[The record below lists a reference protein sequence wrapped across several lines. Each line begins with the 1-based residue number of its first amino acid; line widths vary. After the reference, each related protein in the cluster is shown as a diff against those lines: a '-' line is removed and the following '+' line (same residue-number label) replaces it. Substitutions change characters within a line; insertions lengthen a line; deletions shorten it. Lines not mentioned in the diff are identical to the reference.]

1 MIMYCDEIAQEKFSL
16 KYPNKVPGDYDI
28 SEIQYTFDFIS
39 LVYKDDSTIEDAV
52 REVCGKYD
60 LSETDFHNY
69 LIENKYILGNAN
81 ADAFSEQLKK
91 YNTKSLKKIL
101 KKNGLKTSGKRERIE
116 RRIIEN
122 GLLGGTYHLSSKSR
136 VFYKNKKRRI
146 AIFNEYLTN
155 YYFREFNEFYMDNYR
170 KKEVNIPIEFINSHI
185 NKAVEDKNHRNY
197 IVNNQLMFEHFFLK
211 ENYKEML
218 RYALRNYCMNLNPI
232 WKIDEL
238 KNHGGLSTETY
249 DQMLFLKEALGKN
262 RVISTYYVI
271 WDSFDFEN
279 IIVSKYDGYRCLK
292 DILNLKDYNRIVDDL
307 ENRFYDNDDLK
318 IKKITQKTLFDF

>member
-1 MIMYCDEIAQEKFSL
+1 MYCDEIAQEKFSL
-16 KYPNKVPGDYDI
+16 KYPNKVPVDYDI

-170 KKEVNIPIEFINSHI
+170 KKRQTYQLNS
-185 NKAVEDKNHRNY
+185 
-197 IVNNQLMFEHFFLK
+197 
-211 ENYKEML
+211 
-218 RYALRNYCMNLNPI
+218 
-232 WKIDEL
+232 
-238 KNHGGLSTETY
+238 ST
-249 DQMLFLKEALGKN
+249 A
-262 RVISTYYVI
+262 I
-271 WDSFDFEN
+271 
-279 IIVSKYDGYRCLK
+279 
-292 DILNLKDYNRIVDDL
+292 
-307 ENRFYDNDDLK
+307 
-318 IKKITQKTLFDF
+318 

>member
-1 MIMYCDEIAQEKFSL
+1 MFSDELSQEKFSL
-16 KYPNKVPGDYDI
+16 EYTDVVPKDYDV

-39 LVYKDDSTIEDAV
+39 LVLKEDSTIEDAV

-60 LSETDFHNY
+60 LSETDFRNY

-81 ADAFSEQLKK
+81 ADDFSKLLKK

-101 KKNGLKTSGKRERIE
+101 KKNGLKTSGKREHIEKRIF
-116 RRIIEN
+116 EN
-122 GLLGGTYHLSSKSR
+122 GLIGESYHLSSKSK

-146 AIFNEYLTN
+146 TIFNAYLTN

-185 NKAVEDKNHRNY
+185 NKAIEDKSHRNY
-197 IVNNQLMFEHFFLK
+197 IFNTQIMAEHFYKK

-218 RYALRNYCMNLNPI
+218 RYALRSYCMNLNPI

-238 KNHGGLSTETY
+238 KNHSGLSRETY
-249 DQMLFLKEALGKN
+249 DQMLFLQKKLGKN

-271 WDSFDFEN
+271 WDSFVFEN

-292 DILNLKDYNRIVDDL
+292 DMLNLKDYERIVADL
-307 ENRFYDNDDLK
+307 ENRFYENDDLK

>member
-1 MIMYCDEIAQEKFSL
+1 MFSDELSQEKFSL
-16 KYPNKVPGDYDI
+16 EYTDVVPKNYDV

-39 LVYKDDSTIEDAV
+39 LVLKEDSTIEDAV

-60 LSETDFHNY
+60 LSETDFRNY

-81 ADAFSEQLKK
+81 ADDFSKLLKK
-91 YNTKSLKKIL
+91 YNTKSLKRIL
-101 KKNGLKTSGKRERIE
+101 KKNGLKTSGKREHIEKRIF
-116 RRIIEN
+116 EN
-122 GLLGGTYHLSSKSR
+122 GLIGDSYHLSSKSK

-146 AIFNEYLTN
+146 TIFNAYLTN

-185 NKAVEDKNHRNY
+185 NKAIEDKSHRNY
-197 IVNNQLMFEHFFLK
+197 IFNTQIMAEHFYKK

-238 KNHGGLSTETY
+238 KNHSGLSRETY
-249 DQMLFLKEALGKN
+249 DQMLFLQKKLGKN

-271 WDSFDFEN
+271 WDSFVFEN

-292 DILNLKDYNRIVDDL
+292 DMLNLKDYERIVADL
-307 ENRFYDNDDLK
+307 ENRFYENEDLK

>member
-1 MIMYCDEIAQEKFSL
+1 MFSDELSQEKFSL
-16 KYPNKVPGDYDI
+16 EYTDVVPKNYDV

-39 LVYKDDSTIEDAV
+39 LVLKEDSTIEDAV

-60 LSETDFHNY
+60 LSETDFRNY

-81 ADAFSEQLKK
+81 ADDFSKLLKK

-101 KKNGLKTSGKRERIE
+101 KKNGLKTSGKREHIEKRIF
-116 RRIIEN
+116 EN
-122 GLLGGTYHLSSKSR
+122 GLIGDSYHLSSKSK

-146 AIFNEYLTN
+146 TIFNAYLTN

-185 NKAVEDKNHRNY
+185 NKAIEDKSHRNY
-197 IVNNQLMFEHFFLK
+197 IFNTQIMAEHFYKK

-238 KNHGGLSTETY
+238 KNHSGLSRETY
-249 DQMLFLKEALGKN
+249 DQMLFLQKKLGKN

-271 WDSFDFEN
+271 WDSFVFEN

-292 DILNLKDYNRIVDDL
+292 DMLNLKDYERIVADL
-307 ENRFYDNDDLK
+307 ENRFYENEDLK

>member
-1 MIMYCDEIAQEKFSL
+1 MFSDELSQEKFSL
-16 KYPNKVPGDYDI
+16 EYTDVVPKNYDV

-39 LVYKDDSTIEDAV
+39 LVLKEDSTIEDAV

-60 LSETDFHNY
+60 LSETDFRNY

-81 ADAFSEQLKK
+81 ADDFSKLLKK

-101 KKNGLKTSGKRERIE
+101 KKNGLKTSGKREHIEKRIF
-116 RRIIEN
+116 EN
-122 GLLGGTYHLSSKSR
+122 GLIGDSYHLSSKSK

-146 AIFNEYLTN
+146 TIFNAYLTN

-185 NKAVEDKNHRNY
+185 NKAIEDKSHRNY
-197 IVNNQLMFEHFFLK
+197 IFNTQIMAEHFYKK

-238 KNHGGLSTETY
+238 KNHSGLSRETY
-249 DQMLFLKEALGKN
+249 DQMLFLQKKLGKN

-271 WDSFDFEN
+271 WDSFVFEN

-292 DILNLKDYNRIVDDL
+292 DMLNLKDYERIVADL
-307 ENRFYDNDDLK
+307 ENRFYENDDLK